1 MQEVQEV
8 IKSAGDAG
16 IAKMR
21 RCCWC
26 CYAITK
32 KAAFLRPLI
41 IQTLH
46 QATCWL
52 PMLPVR
58 LRHAADHLSE
68 HQYPIHLV
76 FLDRVPGCIALVI

>member
-8 IKSAGDAG
+8 IKSAGGAG

-58 LRHAADHLSE
+58 QRYYHSIEDQNIRPTIS
-68 HQYPIHLV
+68 IS
-76 FLDRVPGCIALVI
+76 DKGCSSSGCS